1 MKWLGGNRVPGGA
14 SNDPV
19 MRALPVVSGGT
30 LRNGSPQVR
39 PPERN
44 GMSTSRDPGVPAPK
58 SVVVTGA
65 NSGIGLATALEL
77 AAAGYG
83 VFGTVRD
90 EAKAA
95 RLRDAAGEAGTT
107 LTAVV
112 CDVGEARSCERG
124 LADIAEQTG
133 GGPWA
138 VVNNA
143 GYAQGGA
150 VEDVTDELA
159 RAQLEVNLIA
169 PARVARLVLP
179 AMRER
184 GDGVIVNVS
193 SVMGRATTPLL
204 GWYCASKHG
213 LEALSNALRV
223 EVAQFGVRV
232 VLIEPGAFGTDIWA
246 GGRDRLPRPHSSAYA
261 DAYRRSDAIT
271 AGAEHSP
278 DPVWV
283 ARTIRVALANPV
295 PLARYLVG
303 VDAAAFTATER
314 LVPTLVTDYM
324 KSLAS
329 GLRRSLVPGLPLPAV
344 PRPSWPQLPPLPR
357 PFRR

>member
-1 MKWLGGNRVPGGA
+1 
-14 SNDPV
+14 
-19 MRALPVVSGGT
+19 
-30 LRNGSPQVR
+30 
-39 PPERN
+39 
-44 GMSTSRDPGVPAPK
+44 MSTSRDPGSPARK

-77 AAAGYG
+77 AKAGYA

-90 EAKAA
+90 ESKAVRLRKAA
-95 RLRDAAGEAGTT
+95 WDAGTS

-112 CDVGEARSCERG
+112 CDVGDADSCERG
-124 LADIAEQTG
+124 FADIAAQTG

-150 VEDVTDELA
+150 IEDVTDELA
-159 RAQLEVNLIA
+159 REQLEINLIA

-179 AMRER
+179 TMRQR
-184 GDGVIVNVS
+184 GDGVIVNIS
-193 SVMGRATTPLL
+193 SVGGRTTMPLL

-223 EVAQFGVRV
+223 EVAQFGIRV

-246 GGRDRLPRPHSSAYA
+246 GGRERLPSVASSAYA
-261 DAYRRSDAIT
+261 AAYQRADSIT
-271 AGAEHSP
+271 AGASRMP
-278 DPVWV
+278 GPVWV
-283 ARTIRVALANPV
+283 ARTIRMALANPV

-303 VDAAAFTATER
+303 VDAVAFTATER
-314 LVPTLVTDYM
+314 LVPTLVTDYV

-329 GLRRSLVPGLPLPAV
+329 GLRRTALPSLPSLP
-344 PRPSWPQLPPLPR
+344 SLPR